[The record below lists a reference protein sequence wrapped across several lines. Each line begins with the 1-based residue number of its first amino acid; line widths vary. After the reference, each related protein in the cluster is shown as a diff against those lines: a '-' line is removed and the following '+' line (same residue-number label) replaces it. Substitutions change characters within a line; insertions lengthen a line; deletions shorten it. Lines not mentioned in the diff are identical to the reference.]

1 MKLTRVYS
9 CLTLGFLTIFTIG
22 CSASNPIK
30 NVVDLS
36 TNSAKADEQ
45 PVVNNQDNTA
55 KESTKNAEQD
65 AAKDIE
71 YSPTSPEDID
81 QAQGQAGFIA
91 WIRYANIP
99 FWVRKEF
106 FNQGLNKRYSFL
118 FRDIRPLYLRGDF
131 NGDRKPDI
139 AVMLKDK
146 TPKNNAFSV
155 MAIFHGGTKKV
166 IVIDDLNKLGADDIW
181 EVVSR
186 AENQY
191 VRIPSSAKG
200 ECISMAKAMS
210 ASRLIYWDG
219 NQYQSAQTSD

>member
-1 MKLTRVYS
+1 MKMTRLYYCFTV
-9 CLTLGFLTIFTIG
+9 CFLTLFTIG
-22 CSASNPIK
+22 CSSGNLNK

-36 TNSAKADEQ
+36 TNSAKADKQ
-45 PVVNNQDNTA
+45 AVVKNKDNTDT
-55 KESTKNAEQD
+55 EPTKKAEQN
-65 AAKDIE
+65 ASRDIE
-71 YSPTSPEDID
+71 YSPTSPEDIE

-91 WIRYANIP
+91 WVRYANIP
-99 FWVRKEF
+99 MWVRKEF
-106 FNQGLNKRYSFL
+106 FNQGLNKQYSFS

-146 TPKNNAFSV
+146 TRKDTPSSA
-155 MAIFHGGTKKV
+155 MAIFQGGTQQV
-166 IVIDDLNKLGADDIW
+166 IVIDDPNKLGGDDIW
-181 EVVSR
+181 EVVSQE
-186 AENQY
+186 ENQY

-200 ECISMAKAMS
+200 EGISMAKAMS

>member
-22 CSASNPIK
+22 CSASNPNK

-45 PVVNNQDNTA
+45 PVVKNQDNTA
-55 KESTKNAEQD
+55 KESTKNTEQE
-65 AAKDIE
+65 ASRDIE
-71 YSPTSPEDID
+71 YSPSSPEDIE

-139 AVMLKDK
+139 AVILKDK

-166 IVIDDLNKLGADDIW
+166 IVIDDVNKLGGDDIW

-186 AENQY
+186 EENQY
-191 VRIPSSAKG
+191 IRIPSSAKG
-200 ECISMAKAMS
+200 EGISMAKAMS

>member
-1 MKLTRVYS
+1 MKMTRVYYG
-9 CLTLGFLTIFTIG
+9 LTVGFLTIFTIG
-22 CSASNPIK
+22 CSSTNLNK

-36 TNSAKADEQ
+36 TNSAKEDEQ
-45 PVVNNQDNTA
+45 AVVKNKDNTDTQP
-55 KESTKNAEQD
+55 TKNAEQD
-65 AAKDIE
+65 ASRDIE

-81 QAQGQAGFIA
+81 HAQGQAAFIT

-99 FWVRKEF
+99 FWVRQEF

-139 AVMLKDK
+139 AVMLKNK
-146 TPKNNAFSV
+146 TSKDNPTSV
-155 MAIFHGGTKKV
+155 MAIFHGGTQQV
-166 IVIDDLNKLGADDIW
+166 IVIDDPNKLGADDIW

-186 AENQY
+186 EENQY
-191 VRIPSSAKG
+191 IKIPSSAKG
-200 ECISMAKAMS
+200 EGISMAKAMS